1 MMKNWIFAAAIAFTF
16 PLWSAAGESNFTAHQ
31 ELIEKMGATN
41 QKVELY
47 WTAPSNVQANKR
59 YPAIIY
65 IHGVQDDRH
74 PGAINM
80 VNGGLL
86 QMTSDLGYFA
96 VATSMPGYGHSSG
109 KRDFCGRDSQV
120 ALQSVVRYL
129 RTRPDVDPK
138 NIAVSGIS
146 CGAIASAMI
155 ADKESLAAMILISG
169 VYEFKDMYLKWH
181 TPEWKLEPS
190 VIKYIDES
198 VAQDGGIDSASK
210 YRSALENARNF
221 KLPILVIAGAKDPI
235 VDHNQSATFAKAL
248 EKDGCSNKF
257 VLNAGGGHM
266 ISYED
271 WSKYATEFLKQHL
284 Q

>member
-1 MMKNWIFAAAIAFTF
+1 MRKVWILVVAIVFTF
-16 PLWSAAGESNFTAHQ
+16 PIRSLAGENKFSAHQ
-31 ELIEKMGATN
+31 ELIENIGATN
-41 QKVELY
+41 EKVELY
-47 WTAPSNVQANKR
+47 WTAPSNVDANKV

-65 IHGVQDDRH
+65 VHGVQDDSH

-109 KRDFCGRDSQV
+109 KRDFCGRDSQI

-129 RTRPDVDPK
+129 RKRPDVDPK

-146 CGAIASAMI
+146 CGAITSAMI
-155 ADKESLAAMILISG
+155 ADKEPLAAMILVSG

-181 TPEWKLEPS
+181 TPEWKLQPS

-198 VAQDGGIDSASK
+198 VAQDGGIDTASK
-210 YRSALENARNF
+210 YRSALRNIQTF
-221 KLPILVIAGAKDPI
+221 KSPVLVVAGAKDPI
-235 VDHNQSATFAKAL
+235 VDHNQSAIFAKAIDN
-248 EKDGCSNKF
+248 DGYANQY
-257 VLNAGGGHM
+257 VLNAAGGHM

-271 WSKYATEFLKQHL
+271 WSKYATDFLKKHL
-284 Q
+284 H

>member
-1 MMKNWIFAAAIAFTF
+1 MKARVFAAGIIFSF
-16 PLWSAAGESNFTAHQ
+16 PFWSAAGASNFTAHQ
-31 ELIEKMGATN
+31 ELITKIGATN
-41 QKVELY
+41 EKVELY

-65 IHGVQDDRH
+65 VHGVQGDSR

-80 VNGGLL
+80 VDGGLL
-86 QMTSDLGYFA
+86 EMTADLGFFA

-109 KRDFCGRDSQV
+109 KADFCGRDSQV

-129 RTRPDVDPK
+129 RKKPDVDPR

-146 CGAIASAMI
+146 CGAITAAMI

-198 VAQDGGIDSASK
+198 VAQDGGIDTASK
-210 YRSALENARNF
+210 YRSALKNA
-221 KLPILVIAGAKDPI
+221 KGLKSPLLVIAGAKDPI
-235 VDHNQSATFAKAL
+235 VDHHQSVAFAKAI
-248 EKDGCSNKF
+248 EKDGYSNEF
-257 VLNAGGGHM
+257 VLNASGGHM

-271 WSKYATEFLKQHL
+271 WSKYATDFLKKHL

>member
-1 MMKNWIFAAAIAFTF
+1 MRETWFRLAAIVFTF
-16 PLWSAAGESNFTAHQ
+16 PICAFAGKSNLSVHQ
-31 ELIEKMGATN
+31 ELIEKLGAAN
-41 QKVELY
+41 EKVELY
-47 WTAPSNVQANKR
+47 WTAPSNGQSKKK

-65 IHGVQDDRH
+65 VHGVQDDSH

-129 RTRPDVDPK
+129 RTRPDVESK
-138 NIAVSGIS
+138 NSAVSGIS
-146 CGAIASAMI
+146 CGAITSAMI
-155 ADKESLAAMILISG
+155 ADKEPLAAMILISG
-169 VYEFKDMYLKWH
+169 VYEFKAMYLKWH
-181 TPEWKLEPS
+181 TPEWKLQPS

-198 VAQDGGIDSASK
+198 VAQDGGIDTASK
-210 YRSALENARNF
+210 YRSALENIGNF
-221 KLPILVIAGAKDPI
+221 KSPVLVVAGAEDPI
-235 VDHNQSATFAKAL
+235 VDHNQSATFARAI
-248 EKDGCSNKF
+248 ERDGYANEF
-257 VLNAGGGHM
+257 VLNAAGGHM

-271 WSKYATEFLKQHL
+271 WSKYATDFLKKHFQ
-284 Q
+284 